1 MSLGETIYI
10 KRKEK
15 GLTQEELAEKINV
28 ARQTVSKWET
38 GDTLPD
44 VESLKNLAL
53 VLEFSI
59 DEILGIET
67 DGNDDKTEWLII
79 GGFIVGNSLGLIF
92 DNMILGYAAGMAGLG
107 AGFLMKA
114 FRK

>member
-1 MSLGETIYI
+1 MNLGEIIYN

-44 VESLKNLAL
+44 VESLKNLAVTL
-53 VLEFSI
+53 GFSI
-59 DEILGIET
+59 DEVFGIEA
-67 DGNDDKTEWLII
+67 DEGDDKTEWLII
-79 GGFIVGNSLGLIF
+79 GGFVIGSSLGLVF
-92 DNMILGYAAGMAGLG
+92 DNMILGYALGMAGLG
-107 AGFLMKA
+107 AGFLMNIFK
-114 FRK
+114 K